1 MSDSSLD
8 LRADPPAVRPPAR
21 EPDPL
26 LANPR
31 SLLSLGLLAL
41 VLTIV
46 LVTMMRAPLKDDIA
60 WLLHIAQD
68 LLRGKQL
75 YIDDVEINPPLVIWL
90 LLVPA
95 ELGRLTGIS
104 AALFAELLFSVA
116 IVGSALWS
124 ARLLKGYS
132 PLFAS
137 WPPVFAAIG
146 VVLVTIPG
154 VEFGQRE
161 HLLAASALPYLCLV
175 VQRLRRRQ
183 PHRLEALGCGIL
195 AAIGCALKP
204 HYAIAF
210 LGLEALAA
218 LRGGL
223 RPWRPE
229 AIAMA
234 ALLFAYAAAIVVLF
248 PVYLHVIIP
257 LTLDL
262 YGASDV
268 SFGVLLLQ
276 SRTLL
281 LGLAVVLLLCLR
293 RAGWTR
299 RDPLFLALAVF
310 ACGAT
315 LACFVEDKDWFYHRL
330 PAAIVVVLALVYWI
344 VATLADRASIT
355 KRKLAALAI
364 AACVLGAFAGAA
376 VDRLTPRFELALGE
390 STALESRIEGLIKA
404 SGARRYM
411 AFSQSL
417 SPGFP
422 VVDAAGAVWTSR
434 FDSMWALRGT
444 LWYLQQGNGALPW
457 SVTRWIVTDFIQG
470 CPDLVVVDD
479 RDGLDYIGILSAT
492 PAFAAAWSHYRLV
505 AAFDGIRAFKFSAA
519 SAAGLEPAA
528 SPQYASPRAACRS
541 VAQVPVP

>member
-1 MSDSSLD
+1 MSESSLD
-8 LRADPPAVRPPAR
+8 IPADPPAARAPAT
-21 EPDPL
+21 EPRAL
-26 LANPR
+26 LADPR
-31 SLLSLGLLAL
+31 SLLSLALLGLVVGVILA
-41 VLTIV
+41 
-46 LVTMMRAPLKDDIA
+46 VTMRAPLKDDIA
-60 WLLHIAQD
+60 WLLHIAED
-68 LLRGKQL
+68 MLRGKQL
-75 YIDDVEINPPLVIWL
+75 YIDDIEINPPLVIWL

-95 ELGRLTGIS
+95 ELGRLTGMS

-146 VVLVTIPG
+146 IVLVTIPG

-175 VQRLRRRQ
+175 AQRLRRRR
-183 PHRLEALGCGIL
+183 PRTLEAVGCGVL

-218 LRGGL
+218 IRGGL

-229 AIAMA
+229 AIAMSV
-234 ALLFAYAAAIVVLF
+234 LLLAYGAAIVVLF

-268 SFGVLLLQ
+268 SLGVLLLQ

-281 LGLAVVLLLCLR
+281 IGLAVVLLLCLR
-293 RAGWTR
+293 RNGWTR

-315 LACFVEDKDWFYHRL
+315 LACFAEDKDWFYHRL
-330 PAAIVVVLALVYWI
+330 PATIVVVLALVYWT
-344 VATLADRASIT
+344 VATLADRSSVT
-355 KRKLAALAI
+355 RGKLATLAI
-364 AACVLGAFAGAA
+364 AACILGAFTGAA
-376 VDRLTPRFELALGE
+376 VDRLTPRLELALGE
-390 STALESRIEGLIKA
+390 TTAPESRIEALIKH

-434 FDSMWALRGT
+434 FDSMWALRGA
-444 LWYLQQGNGALPW
+444 LWYLHQGNGAPPW

-479 RDGLDYIGILSAT
+479 RDGLDYIGILSAS
-492 PAFAAAWSHYRLV
+492 PDFAAAWSHYRPV
-505 AAFDGIRAFKFSAA
+505 AAFDGIRAFKFSTA
-519 SAAGLEPAA
+519 SAAPLEPAA
-528 SPQYASPRAACRS
+528 SHQYAPSRAACRR

>member
-1 MSDSSLD
+1 MSESSLD
-8 LRADPPAVRPPAR
+8 LPADPPAGRPPAALPR
-21 EPDPL
+21 RL
-26 LANPR
+26 LGDPR
-31 SLLSLGLLAL
+31 SLLSLALLGV
-41 VLTIV
+41 VLGVV
-46 LVTMMRAPLKDDIA
+46 LVTTMRAPLKDDIA

-75 YIDDVEINPPLVIWL
+75 YIDDIEINPPLVIWL

-95 ELGRLTGIS
+95 ELGRLTGVS

-116 IVGSALWS
+116 IVGSAWWS

-146 VVLVTIPG
+146 IVLVTIPG

-175 VQRLRRRQ
+175 AQRLRRRR
-183 PHRLEALGCGIL
+183 PHTLEALGCGAL

-229 AIAMA
+229 ALAMA
-234 ALLFAYAAAIVVLF
+234 ALLIAYGTAVLLLF
-248 PVYLHVIIP
+248 PVYFHVIIP

-281 LGLAVVLLLCLR
+281 VGLAVVLVLCLR
-293 RAGWTR
+293 RHGWTR

-310 ACGAT
+310 ASGAT
-315 LACFVEDKDWFYHRL
+315 LACFAEDKDWFYHRL
-330 PAAIVVVLALVYWI
+330 PASIAVVLALVYWT
-344 VATLADRASIT
+344 VATLGDRAAIT
-355 KRKLAALAI
+355 RGKLAALAI

-390 STALESRIEGLIKA
+390 KTALESRIEDLIRR
-404 SGARRYM
+404 SGAHRYM

-505 AAFDGIRAFKFSAA
+505 TAFDGIRAFKLSAA
-519 SAAGLEPAA
+519 PAAALEPAA
-528 SPQYASPRAACRS
+528 SHQYAPPRAACRS
-541 VAQVPVP
+541 VARVPVP

>member
-1 MSDSSLD
+1 MSESSLD
-8 LRADPPAVRPPAR
+8 LPADPPVVRPPAAAPR
-21 EPDPL
+21 PR
-26 LANPR
+26 LAER
-31 SLLSLGLLAL
+31 SSLLSLGLLGL
-41 VLTIV
+41 VLGVI
-46 LVTMMRAPLKDDIA
+46 LAVTMRAPLKDDIA
-60 WLLHIAQD
+60 WLLHIAED
-68 LLRGKQL
+68 MLRGKQL
-75 YIDDVEINPPLVIWL
+75 YIDDFEINPPLVIWL

-104 AALFAELLFSVA
+104 AALFAESLFSVA

-146 VVLVTIPG
+146 IVLVTIPG

-175 VQRLRRRQ
+175 AQRLRRRR
-183 PHRLEALGCGIL
+183 PHTLEAVGCGTL

-218 LRGGL
+218 IRGGL

-234 ALLFAYAAAIVVLF
+234 VLLLAYGTATVVLF

-293 RAGWTR
+293 RTGWTR
-299 RDPLFLALAVF
+299 HDPLFLALTVF

-315 LACFVEDKDWFYHRL
+315 LACFAEDKDWFYHRL
-330 PAAIVVVLALVYWI
+330 PAAIVVVLALVYWT
-344 VATLADRASIT
+344 VATLAERGSIT

-376 VDRLTPRFELALGE
+376 VDRLTPRLELALGE
-390 STALESRIEGLIKA
+390 STALESRIEDLIKA

-444 LWYLQQGNGALPW
+444 LWYLNQGNGAPPW

-492 PAFAAAWSHYRLV
+492 PGFAAAWSHYRLV
-505 AAFDGIRAFKFSAA
+505 AAFDGIRAFKFSAR
-519 SAAGLEPAA
+519 SAPELEPAA
-528 SPQYASPRAACRS
+528 SAQYAPPAAACRS